1 MNRWLQLVLQAVI
14 VIAVPV
20 VLVVVPIRVLMH
32 PRWVLFEYSQPNFPP
47 DAFGF
52 SAQERTQLA
61 ITGIESIIGPRGV
74 VVLQEA
80 RLPDG
85 SPAFNER
92 EISHMYD
99 VRVLTGRIYLAQV
112 VLLIAAVVAVTIL
125 TRQRATLAAAPAAL
139 RTGAIVTIVLLAVLV
154 FFVLTGFNTFF
165 TDFHRVFFTGD
176 TWEFSFSD
184 TLIRLYPPQFW
195 FDAATVI
202 GVTTIV
208 EAIVLGIAAH
218 WWSRMAR

>member
-32 PRWVLFEYSQPNFPP
+32 PRWVLFEYSRPNFPP

-52 SAQERTQLA
+52 SLQERTQLA

-74 VVLQEA
+74 VALQEA
-80 RLPDG
+80 RLADG

-92 EISHMYD
+92 EISHMHD
-99 VRVLTGRIYLAQV
+99 VRVLTGNIYLAQV
-112 VLLIAAVVAVTIL
+112 VLLIAAAVAVIVL
-125 TRQRATLAAAPAAL
+125 TRQPETRAAAPAAL
-139 RTGAIVTIVLLAVLV
+139 RPGAIITIVLLVALV
-154 FFVLTGFNTFF
+154 FFVLTGFDTFF
-165 TDFHRVFFTGD
+165 TDFHHVFFTGD

-202 GVTTIV
+202 GVATIV
-208 EAIVLGIAAH
+208 EAIVLGVAA
-218 WWSRMAR
+218 WRWGRMMR